1 MPPDRLG
8 DLRVH
13 IQFRTHPVKQI
24 RAIERSDQHRRVR
37 EPELL
42 DDVAAHALGRGRG
55 VGVNARARKTRLQ
68 LREPAI
74 FGPEIMSPLADAVR
88 LVDREAGNLQARRE
102 LEKSRRQQPLRR
114 DEYKMMPAA
123 GELALDVTNFHLIHA
138 AMNRR
143 RRIAGQPQRIDL
155 VLHQRDKRRDHD
167 VGAPSDRRRHL
178 VAERLAAPGRHHD
191 QRVAAVESRLNR
203 LELQRP
209 QALESPK
216 PPQDRKHFVRRTPAR
231 LDRNAIFSDR
241 IIERLH
247 RSPATISSRP
257 PHH

>member
-1 MPPDRLG
+1 MPPDRLR
-8 DLRVH
+8 DLRIH
-13 IQFRTHPVKQI
+13 IQFRPHSIKQV
-24 RAIERSDQHRRVR
+24 RAIERSDQHRRLC
-37 EPELL
+37 EAELL
-42 DDVAAHALGRGRG
+42 DDVGAHARGRRRG

-68 LREPAI
+68 FRESAI
-74 FGPEIMSPLADAVR
+74 FGPEVVPPLADAMR
-88 LVDREAGNLQARRE
+88 LVDRKAGDLQARRQ

-114 DEYKMMPAA
+114 DEYKMMPPA
-123 GELALDVTNFHLIHA
+123 GDLALDVADFHLIHA
-138 AMNRR
+138 AMKRR
-143 RRIAGQPQRIDL
+143 RRITRQPQRIDL
-155 VLHQRDKRRDHD
+155 VFHQRDQRRDDD
-167 VGAPSDRRRHL
+167 VGASGDRRRHL

-191 QRVAAVESRLNR
+191 QRVAAVEPRLDR

-209 QALESPK
+209 QALESPE
-216 PPQDRKHFVRRTPAR
+216 PPQNRKHFVRRAPAR